1 MELLISLLIF
11 ALVASLVYWVITQLP
26 MPAPFRSIILVILV
40 IIFIIYLL
48 GHLSGGRVAF

>member
-26 MPAPFRSIILVILV
+26 MPAPFRSISLVILV